1 MSLPEVHLVG
11 DRSQLVDLAS
21 IAAPIRE
28 AGLLEPVLVA
38 GGQHPAAMTPRPEV
52 VADVTLEL
60 TADADSGV
68 TPLTDMIRR
77 LDEHFGERPPA
88 AVIVRGDTIAGLAGA
103 LAAFWRRIPVVH
115 LEAGVRSGD
124 LRSPF
129 PDDANQRLVAQV
141 AALHLAP
148 TALAAMNLLDE
159 HIAADDVLIIGT
171 TVADETLAAAAG
183 KLPLSDAAITAA
195 RATAGDRRRVLVTG
209 HRHDAQARVQGG
221 SGIEKAVRFY
231 ADAWINGDR
240 AAVRRMIAPDAEIDW
255 NLDEPVDDE
264 ELVQTLHRMAMFA
277 DSVTVVSQNYSDER
291 AAVIYDCAAPF
302 GTARIVEFLT
312 VVDGR
317 ITEVRQVHDRVAVRC
332 FFPGLLEYP
341 GSPDPFEPPD

>member
-1 MSLPEVHLVG
+1 MSLPEIHLVG
-11 DRSQLVDLAS
+11 DDPEVAKLAS
-21 IAAPIRE
+21 IATAIRE
-28 AGLLEPVLVA
+28 AGLLEPVVVA
-38 GGQHPAAMTPRPEV
+38 SGEHPPARTVPPEV
-52 VADVTLEL
+52 TADVTLPA
-60 TADADSGV
+60 TPYTDGGG

-88 AVIVRGDTIAGLAGA
+88 AVVVHGDTITGLAGA

-124 LRSPF
+124 LSTPF
-129 PDDANQRLVAQV
+129 QDEANRRLVAQV
-141 AALHLAP
+141 ATLHLAP

-159 HIAADDVLIIGT
+159 HIAADDVLIIGS
-171 TVADETLAAAAG
+171 TVVDATLAAAARR
-183 KLPLSDAAITAA
+183 LSFSDAESTAA
-195 RATAGDRRRVLVTG
+195 RTTAGDRRRALVTG
-209 HRHDAQARVQGG
+209 HRAEPQTHAHGG
-221 SGIEKAVRFY
+221 TGIEKAVQFY
-231 ADAWINGDR
+231 ADAWISGDR

-302 GTARIVEFLT
+302 GTARIAEFLT
-312 VVDGR
+312 VVGGR
-317 ITEVRQVHDRVAVRC
+317 ITEIRQVHDPVAVRR